1 MADCSLST
9 YLPVASAL
17 LGAIT
22 GGGIGFLTARFTTNR
37 NARAAA
43 AGKLRAAFV
52 PELVAMRFDRG
63 KEKFDADQ
71 LLREAFPRHAEA
83 VEEFRF
89 FVRPRDKDS
98 YEQAWRKYY
107 EVGGSVRFFDYMMGD
122 DPLGCFETRVAAIL
136 RFAN

>member
-1 MADCSLST
+1 MPDCFLST
-9 YLPVASAL
+9 YLPAASAL

-43 AGKLRAAFV
+43 AGKLRAAFA
-52 PELVAMRFDRG
+52 PELVAMRFDRA
-63 KEKFDADQ
+63 KEKFDADR

-89 FVRPRDKDS
+89 FVKTGDKAA
-98 YEQAWRKYY
+98 YEQAWRQYY

-122 DPLGCFETRVAAIL
+122 DPLECFETRVRSIL
-136 RFAN
+136 RFAD